1 MILKIESSNVP
12 NVLQTA
18 VVIAM
23 SWIIPRNPANV
34 YSYKIHRS
42 CLEYQLEN
50 TLTSRHAVEEA
61 MSTALIRRC
70 NVCGQS
76 FVKDGGC
83 NQMTCSCGN
92 SQCFVCSQNVDGH
105 DHFEQSD
112 GECPLFDNSEERQ
125 RREVA
130 SAQENTVRQRLQ
142 FDTALTEEDLIIDR
156 ELNQPLAPQ
165 EFPGPNLRWFIED
178 ELFDLER
185 MFPFH
190 IWIRPDRN
198 REERERREQE
208 EREERE
214 REQREQEQRELEA
227 ERARIARAE
236 MERARREPIEQRR
249 PHKEI
254 TQMNRAKQTQELRR
268 QNRMAGRGNFGRGM
282 RMGGR

>member
-18 VVIAM
+18 VVTAM
-23 SWIIPRNPANV
+23 SWIILRNPANV
-34 YSYKIHRS
+34 YSYKIHSS
-42 CLEYQLEN
+42 CLEYQSEN

-61 MSTALIRRC
+61 MSAALIRRC

-130 SAQENTVRQRLQ
+130 TAQENTVRQRLQ

-156 ELNQPLAPQ
+156 ELNQPLAPPQ
-165 EFPGPNLRWFIED
+165 EFPGPNLRWIIED

-185 MFPFH
+185 MFPLR
-190 IWIRPDRN
+190 IWMRPDRI

-208 EREERE
+208 ERE
-214 REQREQEQRELEA
+214 REQREREQRELEA
-227 ERARIARAE
+227 ERARMARAE
-236 MERARREPIEQRR
+236 MERARREPVEQRR

-254 TQMNRAKQTQELRR
+254 AQMNRARQTQELRR

>member
-23 SWIIPRNPANV
+23 SRIIPRSPANV
-34 YSYKIHRS
+34 YSYKIPCS
-42 CLEYQLEN
+42 YLEYQLEN

-61 MSTALIRRC
+61 MSAALIRRC

-130 SAQENTVRQRLQ
+130 TAQENTVRQRLQ

-156 ELNQPLAPQ
+156 ELNQPLAPPQ

-185 MFPFH
+185 MFPLH
-190 IWIRPDRN
+190 IWIRPDRI

-208 EREERE
+208 ERE
-214 REQREQEQRELEA
+214 REQREREQRELEA
-227 ERARIARAE
+227 ERASMARAE
-236 MERARREPIEQRR
+236 MERARREPVEQRR

-254 TQMNRAKQTQELRR
+254 TQMNRARQTQELRR
-268 QNRMAGRGNFGRGM
+268 QNRMAGRGSSGRGM